1 MLSSTVLTQIQT
13 LGVPVWIGAFI
24 VVLAPVLR
32 WFLGPSMDNFHRWR
46 ESKHRDREY
55 LLKIADQSENDLEAS
70 WVRESLLQE
79 AFRQR
84 HGLLVE
90 REERLVYSNL
100 MRRYSPSIKWR
111 HIRGISTLARR
122 SKDGSSIEFHMPLRE
137 RRWRYIAAAAGAA
150 FYLFGS
156 FLLLGGLLS
165 AMHGSWAEVALG
177 LPIAVMGAVTTRVS
191 LFAMQSYDAIGRTIR
206 GKKSEEFMLIS
217 IPEPG
222 KSESD
227 RLTPKN
233 SVEAVPRRRA

>member
-1 MLSSTVLTQIQT
+1 MLSSPVLAQIQT
-13 LGVPVWIGAFI
+13 LGIPVGIGALV

-32 WFLGPSMDNFHRWR
+32 WFLGPPMDSFHRWR

-55 LLKIADQSENDLEAS
+55 FLKIADQSENDLEAS

-90 REERLVYSNL
+90 REERLVYSSL

-122 SKDGSSIEFHMPLRE
+122 SEDGTGIELHMPSHE
-137 RRWRYIAAAAGAA
+137 RRWRYIAATAGTV

-156 FLLLGGLLS
+156 FLLLEGLLS
-165 AMHGSWAEVALG
+165 AMHGSWAGIVVG

-206 GKKSEEFMLIS
+206 GKEREEFMLIP

-222 KSESD
+222 SQRD
-227 RLTPKN
+227 RLTQKVPL
-233 SVEAVPRRRA
+233 EATPRRRA

>member
-1 MLSSTVLTQIQT
+1 MLSSTVLTQIQA

-24 VVLAPVLR
+24 LALAPVLR
-32 WFLGPSMDNFHRWR
+32 LFLVPSMDNFHRWR

-55 LLKIADQSENDLEAS
+55 LLKIADQSENDLETS

-90 REERLVYSNL
+90 REERLVYASL

-122 SKDGSSIEFHMPLRE
+122 GKDGSSIEFRMPLRE
-137 RRWRYIAAAAGAA
+137 RRWRYTAAATGMI

-156 FLLLGGLLS
+156 LLWLEGLLP
-165 AMHGSWAEVALG
+165 AMHGSWAGVVLGLLVAALG
-177 LPIAVMGAVTTRVS
+177 AFTTRVS
-191 LFAMQSYDAIGRTIR
+191 LFALRSYDAIGKVIQPNER
-206 GKKSEEFMLIS
+206 SEFLLIP
-217 IPEPG
+217 IPEAEKPEP
-222 KSESD
+222 S
-227 RLTPKN
+227 
-233 SVEAVPRRRA
+233 SVKPAPIDAVPRRRA